1 MFMTSLTTIIILAAL
16 NGVLISIVL
25 FADNLIA

>member
-1 MFMTSLTTIIILAAL
+1 MTSLTTIAILAVL